1 MSSLKQDVARMQEL
15 TAGAFQQTGGLTV
28 LSNIEQPDAEKLQ
41 QMLEQ
46 TTAQFERA
54 TLELRR
60 LCEKHAPG
68 AGGYGNRP
76 TAPRMEVDGYVE
88 QFGYG
93 SQGRTF

>member
-1 MSSLKQDVARMQEL
+1 MNSLKQDVARIQEL
-15 TAGAFQQTGGLTV
+15 TAGAFQQTGGLAAMAD
-28 LSNIEQPDAEKLQ
+28 SGQIDAEKLQ
-41 QMLEQ
+41 RMLEQ
-46 TTAQFERA
+46 TQEQFERA

-68 AGGYGNRP
+68 AGGYGSRP

-93 SQGRTF
+93 